1 MKITEVKAFALSFK
15 LENAPRRGVGQP
27 IKKDMVAVRVKT
39 EDGITGYGEAHHAL
53 APTLVADIVNQN
65 LAPVVVGSN
74 AMEVEELW
82 QRMYLKQGQTHGP
95 GNALYKAM
103 SGIDVALWDARGK
116 ALKQPVYRLL
126 GGAKKKT
133 RVYAGGVCMGFKPPP
148 ALLEEAQRFVD
159 RGFTALKL
167 RMGDTVENDL
177 ARVRAVRAGLGD
189 KVDIAVDMNTRYTFL
204 DLQRALPGF
213 EECKVYWIEEPFPP
227 DAIAD
232 YAHFNARTHVP
243 LACGE
248 NHFLRYQA
256 RQLLETKAIDVI
268 QPDPCKA
275 GGITETKKIADLAA
289 AYRRAFAPHV
299 GMSAIDSAACVH
311 LLCATSNALIY
322 EADGAAWNPFRD
334 DLCSNYPKIV
344 EGYIEPN
351 ERPGLG
357 FDLDE
362 SLFSKLPGIPGPCY
376 I

>member
-1 MKITEVKAFALSFK
+1 MNHINGLGLQQLPGLIAQKVVFPASERHMGARVK
-15 LENAPRRGVGQP
+15 
-27 IKKDMVAVRVKT
+27 VRVIGNRVGWKWLL
-39 EDGITGYGEAHHAL
+39 DPVHL
-53 APTLVADIVNQN
+53 AF
-65 LAPVVVGSN
+65 
-74 AMEVEELW
+74 
-82 QRMYLKQGQTHGP
+82 LK
-95 GNALYKAM
+95 
-103 SGIDVALWDARGK
+103 
-116 ALKQPVYRLL
+116 
-126 GGAKKKT
+126 
-133 RVYAGGVCMGFKPPP
+133 
-148 ALLEEAQRFVD
+148 
-159 RGFTALKL
+159 
-167 RMGDTVENDL
+167 
-177 ARVRAVRAGLGD
+177 
-189 KVDIAVDMNTRYTFL
+189 
-204 DLQRALPGF
+204 
-213 EECKVYWIEEPFPP
+213 
-227 DAIAD
+227 
-232 YAHFNARTHVP
+232 
-243 LACGE
+243 
-248 NHFLRYQA
+248 A